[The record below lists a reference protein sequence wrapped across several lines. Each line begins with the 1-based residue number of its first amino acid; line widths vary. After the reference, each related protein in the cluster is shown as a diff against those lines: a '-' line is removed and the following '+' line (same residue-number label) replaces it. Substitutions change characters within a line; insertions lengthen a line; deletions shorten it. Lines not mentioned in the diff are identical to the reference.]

1 VPVPTWLTEV
11 GIIGTWVVG
20 ILAICGD
27 RIRAAVFKPKLHLEL
42 KSSVGIYTTQ
52 TIQTPSPHPID
63 QLLPPKTTH
72 ARYYHLR
79 VTNRA
84 IYPTAQDV
92 NVMLLGVERRDDDFR
107 RSGELYVPLVLGW
120 AGSVYPLNR
129 SIGSKTD
136 AVADLFFVREDVLRF
151 LPVVVPNNFQ
161 AEYVGETHLTVTA
174 IARGIDCESNP
185 IRLNIDWDGKWDFG
199 DDEMAEHLVIS
210 EIHGDGTAAVQ
221 GDGRGR

>member
-1 VPVPTWLTEV
+1 M
-11 GIIGTWVVG
+11 
-20 ILAICGD
+20 LAIFGD
-27 RIRAAVFKPKLHLEL
+27 HIRAMVFKPKLHLEL
-42 KSSVGIYTTQ
+42 KSSLGNYITQ
-52 TIQTPSPHPID
+52 TPAAPPDTMDH
-63 QLLPPKTTH
+63 LLTLGMKKH

-92 NVMLLGVERRDDDFR
+92 NVMLLGVERRDDEIR

-136 AVADLFFVREDVLRF
+136 AVADLFFVRDDVLRF
-151 LPVVVPNNFQ
+151 VPVVIPNNFQ
-161 AEYVGETHLTVTA
+161 AEYVGETHLCVTA

-185 IRLNIDWDGKWDFG
+185 IRLNIDWDGKWEFG
-199 DDEMAEHLVIS
+199 DDAMAKHLVIT
-210 EIHGDGTAAVQ
+210 ETV
-221 GDGRGR
+221 